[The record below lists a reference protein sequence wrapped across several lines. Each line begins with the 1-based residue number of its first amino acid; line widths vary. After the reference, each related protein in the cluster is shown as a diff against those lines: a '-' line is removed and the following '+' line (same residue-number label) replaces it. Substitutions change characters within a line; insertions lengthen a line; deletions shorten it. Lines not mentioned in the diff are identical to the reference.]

1 MKICFLAPSNSAHT
15 KKWCRYFIS
24 QGHEVH
30 VVSFCDEEVEGAYV
44 HYICTGASTSGG
56 DAQKLKYLTKAGEVR
71 KVAKQIAPDVI
82 NVHYATSYG
91 TVAALAGL
99 KNYAL
104 SVWGSDVYDFPKKSP
119 IHRVLL
125 KFSLSRAKY
134 IFSTS
139 MAMARETNQYTPKQ
153 ISITPFGVD
162 VDLFSPSRRTRGEDG
177 RFVVGTIK
185 ALNPKY
191 GIEYLLKAAAL
202 VRQKE
207 PQIPL
212 CLRIAGKGPYAEE
225 YRAMSQELG
234 IGGITN
240 WLGFISQEQAA
251 VEWANMDLAV
261 VPSTL
266 ESESFGVSAVE
277 AESCG
282 CPVIISDIPGLMEAT
297 KPGVTSMVVPRMDEN
312 ALADAII
319 SLYHDPE
326 RRKWMGEVG
335 RQFALENYALADC
348 FGKIEGLFQQIA
360 D

>member
-1 MKICFLAPSNSAHT
+1 MKICFLAPSNSAHI
-15 KKWCRYFIS
+15 KKWCRYFVS

-30 VVSFCDEEVEGAYV
+30 VVSFYDEEPEGVQV
-44 HYICTGASTSGG
+44 HYICTGASIDGS
-56 DAQKLKYLTKAGEVR
+56 DAQKLKYLTKAWEVR
-71 KVAKQIAPDVI
+71 KVVKKIAPDVI

-99 KNYAL
+99 KDYAL

-119 IHRVLL
+119 IHQALL
-125 KFSLSRAKY
+125 KYSLSRAKY
-134 IFSTS
+134 ILSTS
-139 MAMARETNQYTPKQ
+139 KAMALETNKYTPKQ
-153 ISITPFGVD
+153 IYITPFGVD
-162 VDLFSPSRRTRGEDG
+162 VELFSPNKRNREEDG
-177 RFVVGTIK
+177 MFVIGTIK

-225 YRAMSQELG
+225 YRDISQELG
-234 IGGITN
+234 LGGITN

-277 AESCG
+277 AEATG
-282 CPVIISDIPGLMEAT
+282 RAVIISDIPGLMEAT
-297 KPGVTSMVVPRMDEN
+297 KPGESSVVVPRMDEN

-326 RRKWMGEVG
+326 RRRRMGEIG
-335 RQFALENYALADC
+335 RRYALENYALSGC
-348 FGKIEGLFQQIA
+348 FGKIEGLFQQIVG
-360 D
+360 